1 MPLATTATAAAALL
15 TTASFASAFVPTTP
29 PRAFRSAVAARATP
43 SSHESPPWAGSLDPD
58 ANLVYMD
65 FWRHQQSLLEGELGA
80 RRVELSEDMALQ
92 TNEKMGA
99 RIASA
104 EYETDDFRKIRMTY
118 FDAGK
123 KVQVYNSL
131 WYPRN
136 DLDAP
141 VLGIDLLCF
150 GGAKLLAVIDCQPLQ
165 PKGDATFRPS
175 ACTSFEKIRAAYPS
189 LQGKMSSRFYDED
202 TFFSDAMLYGRY
214 EDAAPVATD
223 VLPALK
229 EYMSAYLA
237 MIGRTQRSEGSEE
250 VARVVSQQKEYDQ
263 YSADHDPA
271 HALFTSYFGADWADE
286 YVHDFLFDMSERKEK
301 EAVKEVAVA

>member
-1 MPLATTATAAAALL
+1 MPLSTTATAAAALL

-43 SSHESPPWAGSLDPD
+43 SSHEVRSRPPRLNTPRPNERSLTTTTHARRHQSPPWAGSLDPD

-131 WYPRN
+131 W
-136 DLDAP
+136 
-141 VLGIDLLCF
+141 
-150 GGAKLLAVIDCQPLQ
+150 
-165 PKGDATFRPS
+165 
-175 ACTSFEKIRAAYPS
+175 
-189 LQGKMSSRFYDED
+189 
-202 TFFSDAMLYGRY
+202 
-214 EDAAPVATD
+214 
-223 VLPALK
+223 
-229 EYMSAYLA
+229 
-237 MIGRTQRSEGSEE
+237 
-250 VARVVSQQKEYDQ
+250 
-263 YSADHDPA
+263 
-271 HALFTSYFGADWADE
+271 
-286 YVHDFLFDMSERKEK
+286 
-301 EAVKEVAVA
+301 

>member
-1 MPLATTATAAAALL
+1 MPAYLDLTARHLTAL
-15 TTASFASAFVPTTP
+15 P
-29 PRAFRSAVAARATP
+29 PP
-43 SSHESPPWAGSLDPD
+43 S
-58 ANLVYMD
+58 
-65 FWRHQQSLLEGELGA
+65 RA
-80 RRVELSEDMALQ
+80 RR
-92 TNEKMGA
+92 
-99 RIASA
+99 
-104 EYETDDFRKIRMTY
+104 
-118 FDAGK
+118 
-123 KVQVYNSL
+123 
-131 WYPRN
+131 YPRN

-150 GGAKLLAVIDCQPLQ
+150 GGAKLLAVVDCQPLQ
-165 PKGDATFRPS
+165 PKGDAEFRPS
-175 ACTSFEKIRAAYPS
+175 TCPSFEKIRAAYPS

-237 MIGRTQRSEGSEE
+237 MIGRTERSEGHDE

-301 EAVKEVAVA
+301 EAVKEVAVAAGAGGRATGGGNPFAAAGGGNPFASAGKGNPFAPQNQQQPRVAPVAAEPEGAQR